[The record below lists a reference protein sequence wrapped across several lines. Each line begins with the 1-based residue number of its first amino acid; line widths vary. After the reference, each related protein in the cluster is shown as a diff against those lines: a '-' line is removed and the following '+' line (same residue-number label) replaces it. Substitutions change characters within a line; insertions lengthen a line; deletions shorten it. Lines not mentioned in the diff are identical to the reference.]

1 MSAESPDK
9 NGTAS
14 PLYIRVFSS
23 LASDI
28 VSGKRKA
35 GEKLPSIRNCAS
47 DLGISKNTVE
57 AAYYEL
63 LAEGYIESRP
73 KSGFFVC
80 EISSSLKKRWAQT
93 DEPDH
98 EQKKRQDVPE
108 QGTEAHYID
117 LQADRID
124 ESLFPYTVLRK
135 LYRETVSG
143 NKAGLFLK
151 KGESQGEAEFRSAI
165 STYLSWSKGLV
176 CSEDSIIIGA
186 GTEYLLQLAS
196 KIIQRY
202 AAIGTEN
209 PNPAG
214 KAAPVHLQFLL
225 EEPGYEKIRTI
236 AADEGCIV
244 KGISVDTE
252 GISSKSLPC
261 SDSLPYL
268 VNAVYVTPA
277 HQYPLGITMS
287 YSRRKELLSWA
298 KKTKSFIIE
307 DDYDSDF
314 YYTGRILPS
323 LQSMDDN
330 DSVLYMGTFSR
341 SLAPSMRVSYLVLTK
356 KLLLIY
362 QQYFKHY
369 SCTVSRIEQ
378 HVIEQFMTEGHF
390 ERHINRTRKVYRQR
404 RDFMMK
410 ALYQQIPGAVISG
423 EHAGLHLI
431 LELPF
436 SGNRTV
442 FEQRALDRGVKIT
455 TLEHPGT
462 DTILCII
469 GYAHLREEEMN
480 EAAQILGEIA
490 DSNIQGLI

>member
-80 EISSSLKKRWAQT
+80 AISSSLKKRWTQT
-93 DEPDH
+93 TQHSVPARR
-98 EQKKRQDVPE
+98 EQTMTATASETDC
-108 QGTEAHYID
+108 ID

-135 LYRETVSG
+135 LYRQTVSG

-151 KGESQGEAEFRSAI
+151 KGESQGEEEFRSAI
-165 STYLSWSKGLV
+165 STYLSWSKGLL
-176 CSEDSIIIGA
+176 CSGDSIIIGA
-186 GTEYLLQLAS
+186 GTEYLLQLAI
-196 KIIQRY
+196 KIMQKYGEI
-202 AAIGTEN
+202 AADT
-209 PNPAG
+209 PSPAN
-214 KAAPVHLQFLL
+214 LQFLL
-225 EEPGYEKIRTI
+225 EEPGYEKIRSI
-236 AADEGCIV
+236 VADERCTV
-244 KGISVDTE
+244 TGIPVDKE
-252 GISSKSLPC
+252 GIKISRLTSADP
-261 SDSLPYL
+261 LPYSI
-268 VNAVYVTPA
+268 NAVYVTPA
-277 HQYPLGITMS
+277 HQFPLGITMS
-287 YSRRKELLSWA
+287 FSRRKELLSWA
-298 KKTKSFIIE
+298 KNTSSFIIE

-314 YYTGRILPS
+314 YYTGRILPA

-356 KLLLIY
+356 KLLSIY

-404 RDFMMK
+404 RDIMLRSMEK
-410 ALYQQIPGAVISG
+410 NLPHAGISG
-423 EHAGLHLI
+423 EHAGLHFI

-436 SGNRTV
+436 SGSRTV
-442 FEQRALDRGVKIT
+442 FEQKALESGVKVK

-469 GYAHLREEEMN
+469 GYAHLTAEEMN
-480 EAAQILGEIA
+480 KAAQILGEIA
-490 DSNIQGLI
+490 DANKQEVL